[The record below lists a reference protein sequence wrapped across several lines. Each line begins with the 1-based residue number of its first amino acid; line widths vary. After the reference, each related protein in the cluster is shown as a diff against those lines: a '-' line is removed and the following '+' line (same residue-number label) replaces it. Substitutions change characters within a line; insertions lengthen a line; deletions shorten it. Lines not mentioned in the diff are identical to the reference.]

1 MLPFK
6 KEGSISMPVSMN
18 REPDHEFDGLE
29 YAAEDLMRAIHTR
42 DIKAV
47 TAALRAVFQLM
58 ESQPHEEG
66 PHV

>member
-1 MLPFK
+1 
-6 KEGSISMPVSMN
+6 MPVSID
-18 REPDHEFDGLE
+18 RRSDDEFDGLE

-42 DIKAV
+42 DVKAV
-47 TAALRAVFQLM
+47 TQALRAVFQLM